1 MNYLITG
8 TDTEIGKTYVTSL
21 LLQDLRR
28 RGVQAAGYKPVACGD
43 RQDPRALRDASDPV
57 MSLEEINPVYLRTPT
72 APHVAAAF
80 EKTVIDPEILLAGY
94 RNLDSKYEMVLVEGV
109 GGWEV
114 PMAPGM
120 LFSDFACM
128 LALPVILVVGNKLG
142 AVNHAILTA
151 NAIRARGLECRGIVL
166 NHLQE
171 EWDTAALTNKA
182 LLQEFTGLSVLEE
195 LIYGQD
201 SLDSSAVFGEE

>member
-21 LLQDLRR
+21 LLKDLRR
-28 RGVQAAGYKPVACGD
+28 RGVQAVGYKPVACGD
-43 RQDPRALRDASDPV
+43 RQDPRSLRDASDPSL
-57 MSLEEINPVYLRTPT
+57 SLEEINPVYLRTPT
-72 APHVAAAF
+72 APYIAASF
-80 EKTVIDPEILLAGY
+80 EKAVIDPEVLLAGY

-128 LALPVILVVGNKLG
+128 LDLPVILVVGNKLG

-182 LLQEFTGLSVLEE
+182 LLQEFTGLPVLEE